1 MAVYKVPQ
9 DVEAEDKFLGPLT
22 FKQFLFF
29 GGTAIFGYVTFLTA
43 TKIWPIAPIFGIPT
57 IVFAVLAIP
66 WSKDQPTEV
75 FLGARFKFLFKPR
88 KRIWDQTGI
97 KDLVKITVPKR
108 EAHVYSD
115 GLTQKEVRKRFGAL
129 ATMVDSRGWAIKSV
143 PGLSPVNVAE
153 ESDRLVEAPRQS
165 PSQNEVILASTDDV
179 LDEDTGAVGKNLDT
193 MIAKSE
199 QKHKDETLKM
209 IQQARQ
215 GGGSSSGV
223 PQDSNDHKNNTKPPV
238 KKPDQNSQDF
248 WFMHQQNNQGQSTQ
262 PDPSL
267 ATFSQSTVVSPGS
280 TSTQTTQTTSKSAD
294 EPINEQAILEKI
306 HEKERRDALQTQSH
320 HGKVLNPDGTTN
332 DAKKEA
338 PNSEKKDKQNV
349 TTPVNPDILNLA
361 SNKDLNVATIQRQAN
376 KKDDDQDEVVI
387 SLH

>member
-29 GGTAIFGYVTFLTA
+29 GGVLIFGYITFLTA
-43 TKIWPIAPIFGIPT
+43 TKVVFLAPVFAIPT
-57 IVFAVLAIP
+57 LVFAVLATP

-75 FLGARFKFLFKPR
+75 FLGARFRFFFKPR

-115 GLTQKEVRKRFGAL
+115 GLSQGEVRKRFGAL
-129 ATMVDSRGWAIKSV
+129 ATMVDSRGWAVKSV
-143 PGLSPVNVAE
+143 PGLSQVNVAE
-153 ESDRLVEAPRQS
+153 QSDRLVEAPQQA
-165 PSQNEVILASTDDV
+165 PSQNEAILAQTEDV
-179 LDEDTGAVGKNLDT
+179 LDEDTGVVGKSLDN
-193 MIAKSE
+193 MIAQSE
-199 QKHKDETLKM
+199 QKHKSETLKM

-215 GGGSSSGV
+215 GGGGDTSAPSLS
-223 PQDSNDHKNNTKPPV
+223 PAQKNNTAKP
-238 KKPDQNSQDF
+238 KADQNSQDF
-248 WFMHQQNNQGQSTQ
+248 WFMHQQNGQGGQAA

-267 ATFSQSTVVSPGS
+267 ATFSNSTVVSPGS
-280 TSTQTTQTTSKSAD
+280 TTQQTTTQSVKD
-294 EPINEQAILEKI
+294 DPVDEQAVLDKI
-306 HEKERRDALQTQSH
+306 HEKERRDALQTHSH
-320 HGKVLNPDGTTN
+320 HGKVVNPDGTVPQQNESQTT
-332 DAKKEA
+332 E
-338 PNSEKKDKQNV
+338 EKKDKQNV

-361 SNKDLNVATIQRQAN
+361 SNRDLNVATIQRQAN
-376 KKDDDQDEVVI
+376 KKDDGQDEVVI